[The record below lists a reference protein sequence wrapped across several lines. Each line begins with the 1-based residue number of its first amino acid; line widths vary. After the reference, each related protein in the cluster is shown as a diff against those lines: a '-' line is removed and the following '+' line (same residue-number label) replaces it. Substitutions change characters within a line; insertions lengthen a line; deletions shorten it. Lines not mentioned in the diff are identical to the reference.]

1 MEDSYIIANFHTL
14 CRLCL
19 SKSTFTVSIFGAAPD
34 DEANVALTS
43 KIAEC
48 FELQVGLSHV
58 FYLRKV
64 SYCYVISKSLFLFVY
79 R

>member
-19 SKSTFTVSIFGAAPD
+19 SKSTFTVSLFATAPD

-43 KIAEC
+43 KIAEV
-48 FELQVGLSHV
+48 FELQVGSLY
-58 FYLRKV
+58 FLRKMN
-64 SYCYVISKSLFLFVY
+64 
-79 R
+79 